1 MKKHLIILLAALFL
15 LTPATTSVSYAQS
28 KKKTTTKQKT
38 KKKTTTAKQPAVT
51 NDQIKGLQSERQK
64 LQKDIKAQEQKLQRN
79 QRDVKQ
85 RLQNL
90 MVINTEIE
98 NRRRTID
105 TIRTALTRLDG
116 NISELNIELEQLN
129 KDLDDRKEKY
139 VKSMQY
145 MHRNRNLQEKLLFI
159 FGANNL
165 RQMYRRLRFVK
176 QYASYQRAQGEMLKL
191 KAQQVEEKQKELQ
204 SAREEKRTTLQRG
217 VDEQRKLEGQQVEQQ
232 KVVKTLQNQQKTIQ
246 GILDQQRKK
255 DRDLNAR
262 IDKLI
267 AEEVARARARAEAE
281 AKRKAEEEKR
291 RKAEEKRKAEERAA
305 EARRKMAASKTEA
318 ERKEAENEV
327 KKAESDIKKAETS
340 TSDFM
345 FSSEDRKLSGNFEAN
360 RGRMPMP
367 VTGGYKIV
375 SHYGQYNVE
384 GLKGVTLDN
393 KGINI
398 LGQAGAQARSIFDGE
413 VSAVFSFGGTMVI
426 MVRHGSYISVYC
438 NLSSVSV
445 SRGQKVSTRQVL
457 GSLGPDHILQFQ
469 LRKETAKLNP
479 ESWLAK

>member
-1 MKKHLIILLAALFL
+1 MLS
-15 LTPATTSVSYAQS
+15 PATTSVSYAQS
-28 KKKTTTKQKT
+28 KKKTATKSKN
-38 KKKTTTAKQPAVT
+38 KKSTTAKQPAVT
-51 NDQIKGLQSERQK
+51 NDQIKGLQNERQK

-116 NISELNIELEQLN
+116 NIATLDKELEQLN
-129 KDLDDRKEKY
+129 NELADRKEKY
-139 VKSMQY
+139 IKSVHY

-165 RQMYRRLRFVK
+165 RQMYRRLRFVRE
-176 QYASYQRAQGEMLKL
+176 YASYQRAQGEMLKL
-191 KAQQVEEKQKELQ
+191 KAKQVEEKQQELQ
-204 SAREEKRTTLQRG
+204 RARDEKQSTLQRG

-232 KVVKTLQNQQKTIQ
+232 KVVKTLQNQQKTIK

-255 DRDLNAR
+255 DQELNAR

-305 EARRKMAASKTEA
+305 EARKKMAASKTEA
-318 ERKEAENEV
+318 ERKAAEDEV
-327 KKAESDIKKAETS
+327 KKAESDIKKADTP
-340 TSDFM
+340 TDFK

-413 VSAVFSFGGTMVI
+413 VSAVFSFGGTMVV

-479 ESWLAK
+479 ESWLAR